1 MSLLYSYNLLCVY
14 SFDFPEVNNSHI
26 CWQLSDTEICC
37 TQSISFGAQ
46 HRSFQMS
53 LTKSWHDFF
62 CSSQNMS
69 NFFLCPICLLIIIM
83 HLSLPS
89 YLHWHLC
96 PFQLLIVWISMSLSA
111 VCRLVNIILCVK
123 GSSYNTINK
132 PRLQLLPVRYENG
145 LC

>member
-53 LTKSWHDFF
+53 LTKCWHDFF

-69 NFFLCPICLLIIIM
+69 NFFLSHLFINYYNASKPALIFALTPVPFSIIN
-83 HLSLPS
+83 SLDIHEFVSGMPS
-89 YLHWHLC
+89 GEYYIMC
-96 PFQLLIVWISMSLSA
+96 QGV
-111 VCRLVNIILCVK
+111 
-123 GSSYNTINK
+123 
-132 PRLQLLPVRYENG
+132 
-145 LC
+145 